1 MGRGGLLA
9 ASQYTAAMQGSTLD
23 RQGDL
28 AGNVF
33 LPEFRS
39 LSNKVSG
46 SCYQVHPHVDMT
58 LRSVGQYPKTGWR
71 QSTITL
77 RMKMQR
83 EGVEETCLR
92 AIEGDDGHGLGPLP
106 RR

>member
-1 MGRGGLLA
+1 
-9 ASQYTAAMQGSTLD
+9 MQGSMSD

-33 LPEFRS
+33 LPEFRNP
-39 LSNKVSG
+39 SNKVSG

-58 LRSVGQYPKTGWR
+58 LRSVGQYPKTRWR
-71 QSTITL
+71 QSTIIF
-77 RMKMQR
+77 RMKMQH

-92 AIEGDDGHGLGPLP
+92 AIEGDDGHGLGQLA